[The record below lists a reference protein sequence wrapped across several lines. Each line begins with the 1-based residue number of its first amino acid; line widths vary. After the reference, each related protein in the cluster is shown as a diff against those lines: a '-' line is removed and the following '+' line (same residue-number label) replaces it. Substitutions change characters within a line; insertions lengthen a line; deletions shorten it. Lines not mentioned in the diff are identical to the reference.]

1 MDGSRIQRPAAATQR
16 VQPTRDGANKRK
28 DEEAP
33 QFQLEDDEARM
44 AATSQ
49 AHDEA
54 RHYYVMRDYLNL
66 LGEVP
71 TEIDPQ
77 SSQIFTLDL

>member
-33 QFQLEDDEARM
+33 QFQLEDDEECRPEVQQERERGDVAPR
-44 AATSQ
+44 SE
-49 AHDEA
+49 DESGG
-54 RHYYVMRDYLNL
+54 R
-66 LGEVP
+66 
-71 TEIDPQ
+71 
-77 SSQIFTLDL
+77 LDVIV